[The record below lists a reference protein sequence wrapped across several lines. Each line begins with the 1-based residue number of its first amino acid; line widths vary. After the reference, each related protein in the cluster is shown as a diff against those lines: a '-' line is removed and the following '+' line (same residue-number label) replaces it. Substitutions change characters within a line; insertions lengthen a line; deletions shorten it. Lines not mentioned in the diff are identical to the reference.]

1 MDYKIIIL
9 RLVVAVL
16 LGGIVGYEREREN
29 SAAGFRTNILV
40 CVGAAIISL
49 ISENNLERAME
60 LARNPLYQNVIKVDM
75 GRLGAQVIS
84 GIGFLGAG
92 TILRDKGSIRGLTTA
107 ATLWLVACLG
117 LAVGQGLY
125 SLAITGAIIVV
136 ITLSLFKKADNI
148 INRKKRGLKKENLEE
163 GDKLTYLDSD
173 DENEV

>member
-1 MDYKIIIL
+1 MDYKVIIV
-9 RLVVAVL
+9 RLLAAVL
-16 LGGIVGYEREREN
+16 VGGLIGYEREHEN
-29 SAAGFRTNILV
+29 SSAGFRTNILV

-49 ISENNLERAME
+49 ISESNLQRAME
-60 LARNPLYQNVIKVDM
+60 LAGNPLYQAIIKVDM

-125 SLAITGAIIVV
+125 SLAITGAVIVV
-136 ITLSLFKKADNI
+136 ITLSLFKKADNV
-148 INRKKRGLKKENLEE
+148 INRKKRNKKEKLDESSDSNYSEK
-163 GDKLTYLDSD
+163 DK
-173 DENEV
+173 